1 MKTLVNISG
10 SQGIS
15 LLKAILVLLLP
26 LNLVRAQTLDF
37 NGQAIGWTTL
47 NPAEPFQAQTGLRYI
62 PELSFAVPAG
72 NYSFEG
78 EFSANLWGSGIY
90 GGDSIDLDS
99 EISPYRMWVKF
110 TGDQFELRLGLQ
122 KINFG
127 SAQMFRPLMWFDRI
141 DPRDPLQLTD
151 GLWALLG
158 RYYFLNNA
166 NIWLWGIYGQDKVK
180 GWEIIPTKK
189 NSIEYGGRVQL
200 PLYTGEIA
208 ATYHHRTADPGPVLP
223 DSITL
228 GETSPENRIALDFKL
243 DLAVG
248 LWAEA
253 ALSKQDFSYTSLDCR
268 TMLNVGMD
276 YTFGLGNG
284 LHVMSEGFAYLQGE
298 QPFGNE
304 QELWFGLL
312 SANYPLNIIH
322 NVSAMFFYDFSNK
335 NFYRFINWSIAYDK
349 WSFYLMGFWNPETY
363 TLYNVDP
370 RTSLYGGWGF
380 QLMAVF
386 NH

>member
-1 MKTLVNISG
+1 MKPLGKIYAPVR
-10 SQGIS
+10 
-15 LLKAILVLLLP
+15 VLLMAGIVGIVLHGG
-26 LNLVRAQTLDF
+26 NIEAQSLAF

-47 NPAEPFQAQTGLRYI
+47 NPAEPFQAQVGLRYI
-62 PELSFAVPAG
+62 PELSFSLPAG
-72 NYSFEG
+72 KYSIEG

-90 GGDSIDLDS
+90 SGDSMDLDN

-110 TGDQFELRLGLQ
+110 SGDQFELRAGLQ

-127 SAQMFRPLMWFDRI
+127 SAQLFRPLMWFDRI

-151 GLWALLG
+151 GVWALLG

-166 NIWLWGIYGQDKVK
+166 NIWLWGIYGDDKVK
-180 GWEIIPTKK
+180 GWEIIPSKK
-189 NSIEYGGRVQL
+189 NSIEYGGRLQL

-208 ATYHHRTADPGPVLP
+208 ATYHHRTADPGPVIP

-228 GETSPENRIALDFKL
+228 GETSPENRIALDLKM

-253 ALSKQDFSYTSLDCR
+253 ALSKQDFSYTNQNYMS
-268 TMLNVGMD
+268 MLNLGID

-284 LHVMSEGFAYLQGE
+284 LNMMAEGFAYLQGE
-298 QPFGNE
+298 QAFASEE
-304 QELWFGLL
+304 QLWFGLL
-312 SANYPLNIIH
+312 SANYPISIIH
-322 NVSAMFFYDFSNK
+322 NVSAMLFYDFSNK
-335 NFYRFINWSIAYDK
+335 NFYRFINWTVAYDK
-349 WSFYLMGFWNPETY
+349 WSFYVMGFWNPESY

>member
-1 MKTLVNISG
+1 MNSRLSTYGPFLALA
-10 SQGIS
+10 
-15 LLKAILVLLLP
+15 LLLLLP
-26 LNLVRAQTLDF
+26 ALRLNGQTLEF
-37 NGQAIGWTTL
+37 SGQAIGWTTL
-47 NPAEPFQAQTGLRYI
+47 NPADPFQAQAGLRYI
-62 PELSFAVPAG
+62 PELSF
-72 NYSFEG
+72 SFPSGKYTLEG
-78 EFSANLWGSGIY
+78 EFSANLWASGIY
-90 GGDSIDLDS
+90 NGDSIVLD
-99 EISPYRMWVKF
+99 EELSPYRMWVKF
-110 TGDQFELRLGLQ
+110 SGEQFELRAGLQ

-151 GLWALLG
+151 GVYGLLG

-166 NIWLWGIYGQDKVK
+166 NIWAWALYGENKIK
-180 GWEIIPTKK
+180 GWEFVPSKK

-208 ATYHHRTADPGPVLP
+208 ASYHHRTADPGPVLP

-228 GETSPENRIALDFKL
+228 GESSPENRIGFDLKL

-248 LWAEA
+248 LWAEV
-253 ALSKQDFSYTSLDCR
+253 ALSKQDFSYTPLDYKSLV
-268 TMLNVGMD
+268 NAGMD

-284 LHVMSEGFAYLQGE
+284 LNMMVEGFGYLQGRTAFAKDE
-298 QPFGNE
+298 A
-304 QELWFGLL
+304 LAFGLL
-312 SANYPLNIIH
+312 SASYPLNIIH
-322 NVSAMFFYDFSNK
+322 NLSAMLFYDFSNK
-335 NFYRFINWSIAYDK
+335 NLYRFINWSVAYDK

-363 TLYNVDP
+363 SLYNVDP

>member
-1 MKTLVNISG
+1 MKDRRLTY
-10 SQGIS
+10 GI
-15 LLKAILVLLLP
+15 LLVLLTTGI
-26 LNLVRAQTLDF
+26 LVPVKVNAQSLGFD
-37 NGQAIGWTTL
+37 GQAIGWTTL
-47 NPAEPFQAQTGLRYI
+47 NPADPFQAQVGLRYI
-62 PELSFAVPAG
+62 PEINFALPAG

-78 EFSANLWGSGIY
+78 EFSANLWVSGIY
-90 GGDSIDLDS
+90 SGDSVQLDE

-110 TGDQFELRLGLQ
+110 SGDQFELRAGLQ
-122 KINFG
+122 KLNFG

-151 GLWALLG
+151 GVYGLLG

-166 NIWLWGIYGQDKVK
+166 NIWLWGLYGDDKIK
-180 GWEIIPTKK
+180 GWEIIPSKK

-200 PLYTGEIA
+200 PLFTGEIA

-223 DSITL
+223 DSVTL
-228 GETSPENRIALDFKL
+228 GETSPENRIGLDFKL
-243 DLAVG
+243 DLAIG

-253 ALSKQDFSYTSLDCR
+253 ALSKQNFSYTELDYK
-268 TMLNVGMD
+268 TMLNAGMD

-284 LHVMSEGFAYLQGE
+284 LSAMTEAFASLQGE
-298 QPFGNE
+298 NPFGTE

-312 SANYPLNIIH
+312 SLSYPISVFH
-322 NVSAMFFYDFSNK
+322 NVSAMLFYDFSNK
-335 NFYRFINWSIAYDK
+335 NFYRFLNLSITYDK
-349 WSFYLMGFWNPETY
+349 WSFYIMGFWNPETY

>member
-1 MKTLVNISG
+1 MV
-10 SQGIS
+10 GILS
-15 LLKAILVLLLP
+15 LLLP
-26 LNLVRAQTLDF
+26 LKLVNAQILGF

-47 NPAEPFQAQTGLRYI
+47 NPAEPFQAQVGLRYI
-62 PELSFAVPAG
+62 PEIDLRIPAG
-72 NYSFEG
+72 DYSIEG
-78 EFSANLWGSGIY
+78 EFSVNLWGSAIY
-90 GGDSIDLDS
+90 SQDSTDLDGD
-99 EISPYRMWVKF
+99 ISPYRMWLKF
-110 TGDQFELRLGLQ
+110 SGDQFELRAGLQ

-127 SAQMFRPLMWFDRI
+127 SAQLFRPLMWFDRI

-151 GLWALLG
+151 GVWALLG

-166 NIWLWGIYGQDKVK
+166 NIWIWGIYGDDKVK
-180 GWEIIPTKK
+180 GWELIPSKK

-208 ATYHHRTADPGPVLP
+208 ATYHHRTADPTTIIP

-228 GETSPENRIALDFKL
+228 GETSPENRIGLDFKL

-248 LWAEA
+248 IWGEM
-253 ALSKQDFSYTSLDCR
+253 ALSKQNFSFTDLDYKS
-268 TMLNVGMD
+268 MLNVGMD

-284 LHVMSEGFAYLQGE
+284 LNLMSEGFAYLQGE
-298 QPFGNE
+298 RPFAGE
-304 QELWFGLL
+304 QELWFILL
-312 SANYPLNIIH
+312 SANYPVNIIH
-322 NVSAMFFYDFSNK
+322 NVSAMLFYDFSN
-335 NFYRFINWSIAYDK
+335 NSFYRFINWSMAYDK

-363 TLYNVDP
+363 SLYNVDP

>member
-1 MKTLVNISG
+1 MERYPFILALILSILLTPGKAEA
-10 SQGIS
+10 QS
-15 LLKAILVLLLP
+15 LEF
-26 LNLVRAQTLDF
+26 R
-37 NGQAIGWTTL
+37 GQAIGWTTL
-47 NPAEPFQAQTGLRYI
+47 NPADPFQAQAGLRYI
-62 PELSFAVPAG
+62 PELSFSVPG
-72 NYSFEG
+72 GKYTFEG
-78 EFSANLWGSGIY
+78 EFSANLWASGIY
-90 GGDSIDLDS
+90 SGDSIDLDE
-99 EISPYRMWVKF
+99 EISPYRMWVRF
-110 TGDQFELRLGLQ
+110 SGDQFELRAGLQ

-151 GLWALLG
+151 GVYGLLG

-166 NIWLWGIYGQDKVK
+166 NIWLWGLYGDDKIK
-180 GWEIIPTKK
+180 GWEFIPSRK
-189 NSIEYGGRVQL
+189 NSMEYGGRVQL

-208 ATYHHRTADPGPVLP
+208 ASYHHRIADPGPVLP

-228 GETSPENRIALDFKL
+228 GEDSPENRIGLDFKL

-248 LWAEA
+248 LWAEL
-253 ALSKQDFSYTSLDCR
+253 ALSKQDFTFTSLNYKSLIN
-268 TMLNVGMD
+268 MGMD
-276 YTFGLGNG
+276 YTFSLGNG
-284 LHVMSEGFAYLQGE
+284 LNMMAEGFGYLQGE
-298 QPFGNE
+298 RPFSPE

-312 SANYPLNIIH
+312 SASYPINIIH
-322 NVSAMFFYDFSNK
+322 NVSAMLFYDFSSK
-335 NFYRFINWSIAYDK
+335 NLYRFINWSVAYDK
-349 WSFYLMGFWNPETY
+349 WSFYIMGFWNPDTY

>member
-1 MKTLVNISG
+1 MVNISG
-10 SQGIS
+10 FLRAI
-15 LLKAILVLLLP
+15 LLTAILVFPLP
-26 LNLVRAQTLDF
+26 FNTAEAQTVGF
-37 NGQAIGWTTL
+37 HGQAIGWTTL
-47 NPAEPFQAQTGLRYI
+47 NPAEPFQAQAGLRYI
-62 PELSFAVPAG
+62 PELSFSVPAG
-72 NYSFEG
+72 KYSFDG
-78 EFSANLWGSGIY
+78 EFSANLWGSGIFS
-90 GGDSIDLDS
+90 GDSMEMES

-110 TGDQFELRLGLQ
+110 SGDQFELRAGLQ

-151 GLWALLG
+151 GVWALLG

-166 NIWLWGIYGQDKVK
+166 NIWLWGIYGDDKVK
-180 GWEIIPTKK
+180 GWEIIPSKK
-189 NSIEYGGRVQL
+189 NSIEYGGRVQV

-228 GETSPENRIALDFKL
+228 GETSPENRIALDLKL

-253 ALSKQDFSYTSLDCR
+253 ALSKQDFSYTNQDYRSMVNL
-268 TMLNVGMD
+268 GMD

-284 LHVMSEGFAYLQGE
+284 LNMMAEGFAYLQGQQPLSADE
-298 QPFGNE
+298 Q
-304 QELWFGLL
+304 LWFGLL
-312 SANYPLNIIH
+312 SANYPISIIH
-322 NVSAMFFYDFSNK
+322 NVSAMLFYDFSNK
-335 NFYRFINWSIAYDK
+335 NFYRFLNWTVAYDK
-349 WSFYLMGFWNPETY
+349 WSFYVMGFWNPESY